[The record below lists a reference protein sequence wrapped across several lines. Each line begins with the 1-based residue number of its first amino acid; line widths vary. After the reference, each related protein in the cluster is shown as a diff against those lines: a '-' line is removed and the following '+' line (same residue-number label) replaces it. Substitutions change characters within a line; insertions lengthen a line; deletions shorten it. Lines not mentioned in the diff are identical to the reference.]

1 MVTYE
6 QQVIIERFTSLSPTP
21 TYELYLRY
29 CMFHGVQTVSREEYL
44 EAIND

>member
-1 MVTYE
+1 MTPE
-6 QQVIIERFTSLSPTP
+6 QKDFIKEFISLSPTP

-29 CMFHGVQTVSREEYL
+29 CMFHGVQPVSREEYL